1 MRIKLNTLQVL
12 LFLFIF
18 QADSKAIKCYQCN
31 SRKDDDCTQ
40 NKVDIKYLKPCP
52 LSHRYCRKAISIYY
66 FMESR
71 EYITVR
77 ECARWRNT
85 DKPCYRG
92 RYSRDSYQ
100 LVCECYGTGCNRS
113 ARHFSNMSIFLYV
126 LCQLVILLG
135 LSPT

>member
-12 LFLFIF
+12 LFLFVF

-40 NKVDIKYLKPCP
+40 NKVDIKYLKTCP
-52 LSHRYCRKAISIYY
+52 PSQRYCRKVVSIYY

-71 EYITVR
+71 EYITIR
-77 ECARWRNT
+77 ECARWRN
-85 DKPCYRG
+85 DEKPCYRG

-100 LVCECYGTGCNRS
+100 LVCECYGAGCNRS
-113 ARHFSNMSIFLYV
+113 ASHFSNMSIFICV
-126 LCQLVILLG
+126 LCQLVILLVYN
-135 LSPT
+135 PT